1 MLQQKWGCFHN
12 PILHIVGERV
22 EIGMEA
28 LKENCGYVL
37 WTGFNGII
45 IIGVLNG
52 DRAVDVGAVGEVI
65 DFNGGMMN
73 KHRV

>member
-1 MLQQKWGCFHN
+1 
-12 PILHIVGERV
+12 
-22 EIGMEA
+22 MEA

-37 WTGFNGII
+37 WTGFDGIV